1 MSKSIKITPD
11 EHMNWIGWKYFEF
24 DVPEDWPMPITF
36 NYLWMS
42 NIYKGADQADYRTTI
57 MMDDLKWIYTDEAQD
72 LTGPD
77 FSETMPASSGL
88 FTSTLDFSTVI
99 SDESG
104 VNESSITVTCN
115 DEAVT
120 DYTYDAATGKLSFTR
135 TGLTDGQTCRVVV
148 KAKDNKGNDSTSFVN
163 KTYTVD
169 LSDDA
174 AGPAV
179 SNVTPAS
186 ASRLPVQIPSPR
198 IGFRLTDL
206 KSGVDTGSI
215 QVTLAGR
222 TISDVCC
229 DEDTGWCYAQP
240 TSSWPMEPVK
250 P

>member
-1 MSKSIKITPD
+1 MDQYRANAQPKKFGLWIYSGDENNDGVSDNYNCMMTAQFIANDGTWVDESGVTHYDGADGGSQMSKSIKITPD

-24 DVPEDWPMPITF
+24 DVPEDWPMPITC

-120 DYTYDAATGKLSFTR
+120 CLLYTS
-135 TGLTDGQTCRVVV
+135 
-148 KAKDNKGNDSTSFVN
+148 
-163 KTYTVD
+163 
-169 LSDDA
+169 
-174 AGPAV
+174 
-179 SNVTPAS
+179 
-186 ASRLPVQIPSPR
+186 SPR
-198 IGFRLTDL
+198 PPRHTARLSRACSLT
-206 KSGVDTGSI
+206 GVISPPIWSRIPRRWRPSST
-215 QVTLAGR
+215 TL
-222 TISDVCC
+222 IS
-229 DEDTGWCYAQP
+229 
-240 TSSWPMEPVK
+240 SSPIRRSL
-250 P
+250 